1 MTIFHSAEH
10 ANSLTDQAALT
21 ADSAIK
27 STQRVANEAL
37 DSLAGT
43 VQDMRHT
50 AARFLNPAADQAS
63 AFAHRGIDAV
73 RERSQQMREKAQHA
87 SDNTLNYIKEEP
99 VKAMLIAA
107 ATGAVVMAVVG
118 WLNRPNGR

>member
-1 MTIFHSAEH
+1 
-10 ANSLTDQAALT
+10 
-21 ADSAIK
+21 
-27 STQRVANEAL
+27 
-37 DSLAGT
+37 
-43 VQDMRHT
+43 
-50 AARFLNPAADQAS
+50 
-63 AFAHRGIDAV
+63 
-73 RERSQQMREKAQHA
+73 MREKAQHA